1 MGSYCNYTGRRSS
14 FRDGSYRDSES
25 SEENMELSIPVL
37 SHTVYGN
44 YNSDGRSDKKLYT
57 TESDIDLDASIS
69 SALAVQSAD

>member
-1 MGSYCNYTGRRSS
+1 
-14 FRDGSYRDSES
+14 
-25 SEENMELSIPVL
+25 MELSIPVL

>member
-1 MGSYCNYTGRRSS
+1 
-14 FRDGSYRDSES
+14 
-25 SEENMELSIPVL
+25 MELSISVL